1 VGTTGRRGKI
11 ERMRVA
17 IGGATGMLG
26 RALARSLVHDGHEIV
41 RLVRGE
47 VTASDQRHW
56 DPDAGRID
64 SPGLEDVDA
73 VVNLAGTPIA
83 GARWTKERKAAIR
96 RSRVTSTL
104 TIVTSLTPDG
114 RCQRFLNGSAVG
126 FYGDTG
132 SAVIDER
139 DPVGR
144 GFLAQVVSDWEGA
157 VRHAPV
163 PSAMLRTGQVL
174 ARDGGYLAA
183 QWMLFAAGLGGRVGN
198 GRQFLSWI
206 SLTDHV
212 RAVEFLLGNDLTGPV
227 NLSSPTPVTNAAFTR
242 AFGHHLKRPT
252 LLPMPLPVVGAIF
265 TREFVREALLSGQRA
280 VPSRL
285 TEAGFTF
292 RHGTIAEAFAA
303 LG

>member
-1 VGTTGRRGKI
+1 
-11 ERMRVA
+11 MRVA
-17 IGGATGMLG
+17 IGGATGLLG
-26 RALARSLVHDGHEIV
+26 TALARSLIRDGSEVV

-47 VTASDQRHW
+47 PTASDQRRW
-56 DPDAGRID
+56 DPDAGRIA
-64 SPGLEDVDA
+64 SPGLDDVDA
-73 VVNLAGTPIA
+73 VVNFAGTPIA

-104 TIVTSLTPDG
+104 TIVTSLSPDG

-132 SAVIDER
+132 TAVVDER

-144 GFLAQVVSDWEGA
+144 GFLAQVVGDWEAA
-157 VRHAPV
+157 VRHSPV
-163 PSAMLRTGQVL
+163 PSAMVRTGQVL
-174 ARDGGYLAA
+174 AREGGFLGA
-183 QWMLFAAGLGGRVGN
+183 QWMLFAAGLGGRIGS

-206 SLTDHV
+206 SLADHV
-212 RAVEFLLGNDLTGPV
+212 RAVEFLLANDLTGPV
-227 NLSSPTPVTNAAFTR
+227 NLTSPAPVTNAAFTR
-242 AFGHHLKRPT
+242 AFGHHLNRPT
-252 LLPMPLPVVGAIF
+252 VLPMPLPVVSAIF

-292 RHGTIAEAFAA
+292 RHPTIGEALAA

>member
-1 VGTTGRRGKI
+1 MWHGKI

-17 IGGATGMLG
+17 IGGATGFLG
-26 RALARSLVHDGHEIV
+26 RALARSLVRDGDEVV

-47 VTASDQRHW
+47 VTGSDQRRW

-64 SPGLEDVDA
+64 APGLDDVDA

-132 SAVIDER
+132 SAVVDER

-144 GFLAQVVSDWEGA
+144 GFLSQVVSDWEGA

-163 PSAMLRTGQVL
+163 PSALLRTGQVL
-174 ARDGGYLAA
+174 ARDGGLLAP
-183 QWMLFAAGLGGRVGN
+183 QWMLFAAGLGGRIGS

-206 SLTDHV
+206 SLTDQV
-212 RAVEFLLGNDLTGPV
+212 RAVRFLLGNDLTGPV
-227 NLSSPTPVTNAAFTR
+227 NLVAPTPVTNAAFTR
-242 AFGHHLKRPT
+242 AFGRYLGRPT
-252 LLPMPLPVVGAIF
+252 VLPMPLPLVSVLFG
-265 TREFVREALLSGQRA
+265 REFVREALLAGQRA

-285 TEAGFTF
+285 AEAGFTF
-292 RHGTIAEAFAA
+292 EHGTITEALNA